1 MHSRRRPPHR
11 GEGGHLINE
20 GGYREAERRLWGS
33 IGVTP
38 TEERL
43 HLKRNDVTV
52 RVQEVGAGP
61 AVLFLHGANT
71 SGASWAALAARL
83 DGFRCVILD
92 RPGTGLSEPLGTRL
106 NVGNLSRFAETLVI
120 DVLDALGLDSAHLV
134 ATSFGG
140 YIALLTAA
148 SHPGRI
154 GRMVQF
160 SWPAGA
166 PNSQTPAFM
175 RVMSLPG
182 LGRLIAALPPSERSV
197 RLTFR
202 RIGHGDSLDAG
213 RITPEDLGCYLA
225 LLRYT
230 DTMRNELAIGRAVVS
245 PFRGLNRLLLP
256 ETTLA
261 RIQTPT
267 YFLWGEN
274 DPFGGPETARRLVS
288 RMPDAELE
296 LLPGAGH
303 APWLDDLDHVA
314 TATARFLSQTSA
326 A

>member
-1 MHSRRRPPHR
+1 MHPGRRSPHR

-20 GGYREAERRLWGS
+20 AGYREAERRLWGS
-33 IGVTP
+33 IGITP
-38 TEERL
+38 TEQRL

-71 SGASWAALAARL
+71 SGASWATLAARL
-83 DGFRCVILD
+83 HGFRCVILD
-92 RPGTGLSEPLGTRL
+92 RPGTGLSEPLRTRL
-106 NVGNLSRFAETLVI
+106 NAGNLPRFAETLVI

-134 ATSFGG
+134 ATWFGG
-140 YIALLTAA
+140 YIALLAAA
-148 SHPGRI
+148 SHPARI

-175 RVMSLPG
+175 RVMSFPG
-182 LGRLIAALPPSERSV
+182 LGRLIAALPPSERTV
-197 RLTFR
+197 RMTFR
-202 RIGHGDSLDAG
+202 RIGHGESLDAG
-213 RITPEDLGCYLA
+213 RITREDLGCYLA
-225 LLRYT
+225 LLRHT
-230 DTMRNELAIGRAVVS
+230 DTMQNELAIGRALVS

-256 ETTLA
+256 DTALA
-261 RIQTPT
+261 QVQAPT

-274 DPFGGPETARRLVS
+274 DPFGGPETAWQLVE

-296 LLPGAGH
+296 IMPGAGH
-303 APWLDDLDHVA
+303 APWLDDLDLVA
-314 TATARFLSQTSA
+314 RATARFLGRRPA